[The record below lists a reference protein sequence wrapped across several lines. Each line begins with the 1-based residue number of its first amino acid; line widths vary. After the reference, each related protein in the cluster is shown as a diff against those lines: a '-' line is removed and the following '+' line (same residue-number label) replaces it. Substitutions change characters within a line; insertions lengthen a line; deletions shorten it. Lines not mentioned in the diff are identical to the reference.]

1 MCNSAFFYNRIMT
14 DVRFDGEITELL
26 KNLTGKT
33 LESYSCDPFIFA
45 PEVFGNDYC
54 APGGISFWNSLLLFL
69 ILSKNGKTATDMNL
83 SVLERF

>member
-1 MCNSAFFYNRIMT
+1 MRDSAFFYNGIMT
-14 DVRFDGEITELL
+14 DVRFDGEIMELL

-54 APGGISFWNSLLLFL
+54 APGVSAFGTVYSSF
-69 ILSKNGKTATDMNL
+69 
-83 SVLERF
+83 

>member
-1 MCNSAFFYNRIMT
+1 MT
-14 DVRFDGEITELL
+14 DVRFDGEIMELL

-54 APGGISFWNSLLLFL
+54 APGGYQLLEQFTP
-69 ILSKNGKTATDMNL
+69 LSDFIEEREDCDGYEPEC
-83 SVLERF
+83 SREVLTIK